1 MTSEVN
7 VRAVAEPLEKL
18 GDYARIPI
26 AFEVRR
32 VVVIPYEPCD
42 DGSPD
47 ADPFLTRAVPEP
59 YVKDYDA
66 IPGNHPTAWK
76 RIFTGA
82 RLAMLVASVGGER
95 AGGAIVLCDA
105 PRLSLL
111 GGRRDLAL
119 LWDLRVAPARRG
131 HGVGRAL
138 FAAAESWAG
147 AASCTGLLIE
157 TQDVNVPASR
167 FYARQGCRLG
177 AAHPQAYADCPE
189 EVQLLWYKPLG
200 GTG

>member
-1 MTSEVN
+1 MTSDVN
-7 VRAVAEPLEKL
+7 VRAVAEPLEML

-26 AFEVRR
+26 AFEVRS

-42 DGSPD
+42 ERSPGTS
-47 ADPFLTRAVPEP
+47 PFLTRAVPEP

-76 RIFTGA
+76 HLFTGA
-82 RLAMLVASVGGER
+82 RLAMLVASAGGEQV
-95 AGGAIVLCDA
+95 GGAIVLCDA
-105 PRLSLL
+105 PRLMLL
-111 GGRRDLAL
+111 EGRRDLAL

-138 FAAAESWAG
+138 FAAAESWAR
-147 AASCTGLLIE
+147 AESCTGLLIE
-157 TQDVNVPASR
+157 TQDINVPASR

-177 AAHPQAYADCPE
+177 AAHARAYADCPG
-189 EVQLLWYKPLG
+189 EVQLLWYKPLSH
-200 GTG
+200 